1 MPLAI
6 QTTTTLLFLIILF
19 LIILY
24 HKALPKPIPAIHY
37 DKKSARRLWG
47 DIPDALAH
55 HAKTGESYS
64 SLTKKCIEMQEPI
77 FQVFMRP
84 FSKPWVVL
92 ADVREA
98 QDLMTRRTR
107 EFDRSDFA
115 RDVLIALFPMEQAV
129 LYTDDQ
135 WRFKRKLMAD
145 AMKPEFLNHA
155 AAPEVYNHT
164 LDMITLWR
172 EKMRLAEGRTFDVLQ
187 DVQMCTVDTIWAVAF
202 GMSIVACR
210 AGAEQLRSVERI
222 AMPEDADAV
231 VAMPE
236 ADLPGIFHHLKAIVE
251 SCEITFSRP
260 FGRWHHWFAVNFH
273 PSLRRAIKARDEIV
287 NTQITQAWKIYD
299 EGGASKNDVRIKCAL
314 NLIVERE
321 SSLLRKEG
329 RKPDRYSR
337 VLFDELA
344 GFLNAGFDTT
354 SSTVNCGLKYLTK
367 HQDVQRKLRQS
378 LRAVHGEAV
387 RSGRMPQAEEI
398 TRATCHYL
406 DAFIDEVL
414 RHSAIVPLN
423 IRVATTD
430 VPLLGHSYQRAW
442 MFSCWCANCPSMTS
456 PAVPIDELKRTTT
469 SREFAA
475 DADRWCERSDMGEF
489 VPERWLVVDEKVQE
503 SLDNRA
509 APLQSFGAGI
519 RGCYGK
525 RLAYLEMR
533 IIYTLIV
540 WNLEILPL
548 PSELEEFKSRDV
560 FTHNAQNVR
569 VRLAPAK

>member
-24 HKALPKPIPAIHY
+24 HKALPKPNPGIHY
-37 DKKSARRLWG
+37 DKGSARRLWG

-84 FSKPWVVL
+84 
-92 ADVREA
+92 A

-129 LYTDDQ
+129 LYTNDQ
-135 WRFKRKLMAD
+135 WRFNRKLMAD
-145 AMKPEFLNHA
+145 AMKPEFLNQV

-172 EKMRLAEGRTFDVLQ
+172 GKMRLAEGRAFDVLQ

-202 GMSIVACR
+202 GMSIGACR

-251 SCEITFSRP
+251 SCEIPISSP
-260 FGRWHHWFAVNFH
+260 FGRWHHWFAVNFY

-321 SSLLRKEG
+321 SSLARKEG

-344 GFLNAGFDTT
+344 GFLNAGFGTT
-354 SSTVNCGLKYLTK
+354 SST
-367 HQDVQRKLRQS
+367 DVQRKLRQS

-398 TRATCHYL
+398 TRETCHYL

-414 RHSAIVPLN
+414 RHSAVVPLN

-430 VPLLGHSYQRAW
+430 VPLLGHVVPKGVDVF
-442 MFSCWCANCPSMTS
+442 MLANGPSMTS
-456 PAVPIDELKRTTT
+456 PAFPIDELKRTTT
-469 SREFAA
+469 SRELAA

-489 VPERWLVVDEKVQE
+489 VPERWLVVDEKGQE
-503 SLDNRA
+503 SFDNRA